1 MKKLKIGV
9 LFGGLSAEHEV
20 SIKSAISIIKNL
32 NVAKY
37 FIIPIYI
44 DTDGKWHYIDLD
56 SLINESE
63 IDLAHH
69 ITKCINQIKCQENY
83 NYNCIKPVDF
93 NEINQSVDVL
103 FPIIHG
109 KTGEDGIQRVSV
121 WQ

>member
-44 DTDGKWHYIDLD
+44 DIEGKWHYIDLD
-56 SLINESE
+56 PLINESE

-69 ITKCINQIKCQENY
+69 ITKCINQINGQDNY
-83 NYNCIKPVDF
+83 NYNCVKLVDF

-109 KTGEDGIQRVSV
+109 KTGEDGILQG
-121 WQ
+121 